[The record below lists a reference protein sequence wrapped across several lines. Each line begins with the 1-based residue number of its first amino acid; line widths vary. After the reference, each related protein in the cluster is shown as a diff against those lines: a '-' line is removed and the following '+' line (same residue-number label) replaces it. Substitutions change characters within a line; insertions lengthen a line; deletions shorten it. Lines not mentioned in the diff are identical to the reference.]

1 MKKASLIVARLKAG
15 ADLEA
20 SRAQLDMLSDDSRR
34 TVCRF
39 LCEVIDEICPDGTA
53 QETRDRLIGMLVRL
67 NAEGHALHDDMLS
80 EPTNL

>member
-1 MKKASLIVARLKAG
+1 MKKTSPIVARLKAG

-39 LCEVIDEICPDGTA
+39 LREGIDETCPDGTA
-53 QETRDRLIGMLVRL
+53 QETRDRLLGMLVRL
-67 NAEGHALHDDMLS
+67 TAEGRANLDDTLL
-80 EPTNL
+80 EPTKL